1 MFINRSRRCPLHCDI
16 PSPSESIAAYINA
29 KDSNRPHL
37 LDTAFTADASLRM
50 HVLTD
55 AISFPPALV
64 GREAIADTLVRR
76 FNQTYENI
84 YTLCIG
90 EPPEADAQIYS
101 CDWFVAMSE
110 KQSGAV
116 RVGCGRYDWSFTA
129 NHNQVQSLEIRIV
142 AMENFPAETLRSVMN
157 VVTAMPYPW
166 CGRQLA
172 ERALAGSTTL
182 RRVLEF
188 LRRNG
193 AD

>member
-1 MFINRSRRCPLHCDI
+1 MPT
-16 PSPSESIAAYINA
+16 PTESITGYIRA

-37 LDTAFTADASLRM
+37 LDAVFAADATVQM
-50 HVLTD
+50 HVQTD
-55 AISFPPALV
+55 AISFPSSLQ
-64 GREAIADTLVRR
+64 GRDAIADTLVRR

-101 CDWFVAMSE
+101 CDWFVAM
-110 KQSGAV
+110 
-116 RVGCGRYDWSFTA
+116 
-129 NHNQVQSLEIRIV
+129 
-142 AMENFPAETLRSVMN
+142 
-157 VVTAMPYPW
+157 PYPW

-172 ERALAGSTTL
+172 EQALAGSTTL

>member
-50 HVLTD
+50 HVFTD
-55 AISFPPALV
+55 AISLPPALV

-90 EPPEADAQIYS
+90 EPPEADAQI
-101 CDWFVAMSE
+101 
-110 KQSGAV
+110 
-116 RVGCGRYDWSFTA
+116 
-129 NHNQVQSLEIRIV
+129 
-142 AMENFPAETLRSVMN
+142 
-157 VVTAMPYPW
+157 
-166 CGRQLA
+166 
-172 ERALAGSTTL
+172 
-182 RRVLEF
+182 
-188 LRRNG
+188 
-193 AD
+193 